1 MGTKKSDEIYTNLL
15 LDNKVL
21 IHSKEGNTS
30 GQNNAKTIS
39 DLINKMNSDSQKE
52 SE

>member
-1 MGTKKSDEIYTNLL
+1 MSTKKSDEIYTNLL
-15 LDNKVL
+15 ADRKVL

-30 GQNNAKTIS
+30 GQNNTKTIT
-39 DLINKMNSDSQKE
+39 DLINKLNSDSQKE